1 MRHDIKIVKS
11 TYEDLNIGAINFR
24 GTSDRLLQNTPLQDE
39 AIPFFPGVTG
49 TSPELRQAV
58 EKAARLA
65 NTNVSILL
73 QGETG
78 VGKEVFARGI
88 HALSPQN
95 GGPFIALNCGGLNR
109 ELLANELF
117 GHVDGAFTGARR
129 GGTAGKIEAADGG
142 TLLLDE
148 LGEMPLDLQP
158 HFLRVLEDGL
168 VCRIGENTP
177 RKVRFRLIAA
187 TNRDLRKE
195 VEEGRFRADLF
206 YRISVTSVAIPALRE
221 RRSDITVL
229 ARKFLRQFCC
239 QHEVQEKVFDPKT
252 LSQLEHH
259 KWPGNIRELQNVIES
274 LTLTSPTR
282 VIEPADLPPEICSH
296 KGSPTNMPMDSCS
309 LQLHGLQRS
318 EFEQICTAL
327 QKASGNATTAA
338 RELGIAKSTL
348 YMKLKKYSLSESL
361 HLWRSHPGNADQPLP
376 ERAPLKQCLPMPH

>member
-11 TYEDLNIGAINFR
+11 AYEDLNIGAINFR
-24 GTSDRLLQNTPLQDE
+24 ETSDRLLQNAPLRDE
-39 AIPFFPGVTG
+39 ALPFFPGITG

-221 RRSDITVL
+221 RRSDIAVL

-239 QHEVQEKVFDPKT
+239 QHEVQEKVFNPKT
-252 LSQLEHH
+252 LSQLENH

-296 KGSPTNMPMDSCS
+296 KEESISIPMESCS
-309 LQLHGLQRS
+309 LRLHGLQRS

-327 QKASGNATTAA
+327 KKASGNATTAA

-348 YMKLKKYSLSESL
+348 YIKLKKYSLSESL
-361 HLWRSHPGNADQPLP
+361 HLWRSHPENADQSLLDM
-376 ERAPLKQCLPMPH
+376 APLKQCLSTPH